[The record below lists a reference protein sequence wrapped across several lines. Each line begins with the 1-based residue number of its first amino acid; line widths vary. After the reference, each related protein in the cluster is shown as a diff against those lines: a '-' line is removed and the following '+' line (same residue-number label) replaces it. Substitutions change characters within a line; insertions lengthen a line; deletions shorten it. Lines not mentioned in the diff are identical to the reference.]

1 MLAEKLLLGVLQAIH
16 VSDTGRD
23 FSWPAPSPEYLFQ
36 GIADRFLRERN
47 AVKAF
52 SANHKMPPA
61 GTTLAGLAMR
71 CLFRWGVIIPFLVAL
86 QSRAYAASLRFIA
99 GVMPPMPMFGR
110 SLLYVHS
117 QAVANPCISS
127 RDSKIY

>member
-1 MLAEKLLLGVLQAIH
+1 MLAEKLLLGGLQAIH

-36 GIADRFLRERN
+36 GVADRFLRERN

-61 GTTLAGLAMR
+61 GTTFSRAGHALSVPMGAYAGLSQWRHPTFMR
-71 CLFRWGVIIPFLVAL
+71 MPQSGSRSGFFQVFHQIHKALRLLAQGINLVHGHL
-86 QSRAYAASLRFIA
+86 HGF
-99 GVMPPMPMFGR
+99 
-110 SLLYVHS
+110 
-117 QAVANPCISS
+117 
-127 RDSKIY
+127 